1 MTHELNNKKE
11 STSRRDFLKLG
22 AGVGAAAAGLAAG
35 AIAPTAA
42 VADDFS
48 PFDIDPSVNPLLNAR
63 RRAVAAFNLKDFAA
77 RQHLGETFALG
88 RQRDNN
94 DEQRYAGERYYA
106 SFTKT
111 LPCNRFGEVRPAAFE
126 ALQRAMSSGT
136 KTDFDAIPL
145 ARIAARTLANPQGAF
160 RYEVAGLDS
169 HATRMPPSHR
179 FRSARLAGE
188 MGEVYWQALTR
199 DVPFSQYYRDTEIA
213 AAVSDLNNFSA
224 PPGPTVDGQVTTGTL
239 FRGETPGD
247 LVGPYISQFL
257 WKPFNFGPVEIT
269 QRYKVPKF
277 NNDYMVSVDDWLFVQ
292 RGGAPAP
299 TDLDAENEPPYIYN
313 NRSLAEYVH
322 RDVLYQAYL
331 HAALILFGYGDAAI
345 DPGNPYAAGE
355 IFNQGAFT
363 SLGGPFAIDLIST
376 AGNLALSGAWFQKW
390 RVHRL
395 LRPEAYAGRVH
406 FQMTGQRSY
415 ELNDDILNS
424 DAVYRANI
432 LNSSNGNDT
441 YLLPMAYTEG
451 SPTHP
456 SYPAGH
462 ATVAGSCVTMLK
474 AFFNEGFVIPDPVVS
489 DHTGTS
495 LLPYTG
501 TQNLTVGGELNK
513 LANNVA
519 IGRDAA
525 GVHYRQDGVEGL
537 FVGEQQAIALLQ
549 DKSRTLKESNFDGF
563 TLTKFDG
570 SRINIKEGQVS
581 LA

>member
-1 MTHELNNKKE
+1 M
-11 STSRRDFLKLG
+11 
-22 AGVGAAAAGLAAG
+22 
-35 AIAPTAA
+35 
-42 VADDFS
+42 VAD
-48 PFDIDPSVNPLLNAR
+48 
-63 RRAVAAFNLKDFAA
+63 
-77 RQHLGETFALG
+77 
-88 RQRDNN
+88 
-94 DEQRYAGERYYA
+94 
-106 SFTKT
+106 
-111 LPCNRFGEVRPAAFE
+111 
-126 ALQRAMSSGT
+126 
-136 KTDFDAIPL
+136 
-145 ARIAARTLANPQGAF
+145 RTLANPQGAF

-199 DVPFSQYYRDTEIA
+199 DVPFSQYDGDTDIA
-213 AAVSDLNNFSA
+213 AAVSDLNHFSA
-224 PPGPTVDGQVTTGTL
+224 PPGATVDGQVTTGTL

-331 HAALILFGYGDAAI
+331 HAALILLGFGGDVL
-345 DPGNPYAAGE
+345 DPGNPYRSE
-355 IFNQGAFT
+355 ITNQGPFT
-363 SLGGPFAIDLIST
+363 SLGGPFIIDLVSR

-406 FQMTGQRSY
+406 FHLTEGRDY
-415 ELNDDILNS
+415 ELHPDILRSAEDHFQN
-424 DAVYRANI
+424 
-432 LNSSNGNDT
+432 NGT
-441 YLLPMAYTEG
+441 YLLPQAYPEG

-462 ATVAGSCVTMLK
+462 GAVAGACVTVLK
-474 AFFNEGFVIPDPVVS
+474 ACFDERFVIPDPVQAN
-489 DHTGTS
+489 DDGTE
-495 LLPYTG
+495 LLAYG
-501 TQNLTVGGELNK
+501 DVLTVGGELNK

-537 FVGEQQAIALLQ
+537 VIGEQQAIALLQ
-549 DKSRTLKESNFDGF
+549 DVSRTVNESDFDGF

-581 LA
+581 LAYRVG